1 MDENEANLGQPSFP
15 SGSDS
20 ASLGE
25 VTSSGAGYCYQERT
39 EGFDYDFVPTPDPKY
54 ECAICLLILRE
65 PRQTKCGHRFCRGCI
80 TKWLRECDVRC
91 PVDNEAID
99 ERELFADNFAKRE
112 ILNFKVKCPNSRQ
125 GCEVLATLK
134 NVQEHTDQCAFALVP
149 CPNRCMDILLRRDIP
164 NHVQFNCRRRILQC
178 QNCQKDVSAEGMEH
192 HLTEC
197 PLVQVFCQYCGGDFI
212 KQSLSGHHEKDCL
225 DYPVACDFR
234 PLGCSVQFKRKM
246 EQEHYLD
253 ATVDHQRMLC
263 HGVVTIL
270 HKFGIQSLSP
280 ASATAI
286 SSRLTPMEMS
296 TSLSAMGS
304 YLSQFQGLNMQD
316 PGLAPNISG
325 SRTPDGQ
332 SVKQFNLDP
341 LTTDFDPR
349 KLHRSVSDT
358 LLQPS
363 NETAEGVHVSH
374 TSKQSDADGVKGA
387 LSSLQGASG
396 LDLQSLKNQNMYQD
410 ESLARHDQ
418 QLVEI
423 KAKNEMLEKTNKEL
437 KYKLRFL
444 DNAVQE
450 FEGRACNGQFYW
462 RIKNYHKLREEAEQG
477 INTALHSPSFYSNC
491 YGYKL
496 CIRANLNG
504 VDAAKGSHLSI
515 FIHFMQGDWDEV
527 LDWPFSGRIVLSVI
541 DQNPICELRNHIA
554 ETLIAKPNLA
564 AFQKPVTPRNHK
576 GFGYMEFVALSV
588 LDNAD
593 FVRNDT
599 LIIKAQVIPAT

>member
-20 ASLGE
+20 ASFGE
-25 VTSSGAGYCYQERT
+25 GSSSGPAYWYQERT

-91 PVDNEAID
+91 PVDNEPID

-134 NVQEHTDQCAFALVP
+134 KVQEHTDQCPLALVP
-149 CPNRCMDILLRRDIP
+149 CPNRCMDILLRRDVP

-178 QNCQKDVSAEGMEH
+178 QNCQKDVAAEGMEH

-197 PLVQVFCQYCGGDFI
+197 PLVQVVCQYCGGDFV
-212 KQSLSGHHEKDCL
+212 KQALSGHHDKDCPT
-225 DYPVACDFR
+225 YPISCDFG
-234 PLGCSVQFKRKM
+234 PLGCSAQFDRKM
-246 EQEHYLD
+246 EQEHYVD

-280 ASATAI
+280 ASVPAL
-286 SSRLTPMEMS
+286 SGGLTPMEMS

-304 YLSQFQGLNMQD
+304 YINQFQGLTMQD
-316 PGLAPNISG
+316 HSHVPNISG

-332 SVKQFNLDP
+332 SVKQFNLDS
-341 LTTDFDPR
+341 LKTSIDPR
-349 KLHRSVSDT
+349 QLHRSMSDT
-358 LLQPS
+358 LPQAS
-363 NETAEGVHVSH
+363 NETVEGAHVSH
-374 TSKQSDADGVKGA
+374 TSKPSDAEGVHGA
-387 LSSLQGASG
+387 LSLQGASG
-396 LDLQSLKNQNMYQD
+396 LELQSLKNQNMYQD

-423 KAKNEMLEKTNKEL
+423 KAKNEMLEKANKEL
-437 KYKLRFL
+437 KYKLRYL

-462 RIKNYHKLREEAEQG
+462 KIKNYHKLREEAEQG

-515 FIHFMQGDWDEV
+515 FIHFMQGDWDEI

-599 LIIKAQVIPAT
+599 LIIKAQIIPAT